1 MYPHNGNKV
10 SSKNLLD
17 NFLAYFWLALEKA
30 SYKFLPAWLN
40 HLTLSQNITHLQDTQ
55 ITMKKNFFFTHYK
68 SEWKKIIF
76 EDKEINKVIFTK
88 TKSHLILINWLTNI
102 DANQILVSQKE
113 LYGTNKSIKSFMWYN
128 DEDVI
133 RRLCIKLPQMIGYVK
148 CFNRN
153 KGMSFKVIDKI

>member
-1 MYPHNGNKV
+1 
-10 SSKNLLD
+10 
-17 NFLAYFWLALEKA
+17 
-30 SYKFLPAWLN
+30 
-40 HLTLSQNITHLQDTQ
+40 
-55 ITMKKNFFFTHYK
+55 MKKNFFFTHYK

-128 DEDVI
+128 DEDV

-153 KGMSFKVIDKI
+153 KAMSFKVIDKI